1 MEVWRVPRLKII
13 SAPECLTITLC
24 SAIKII
30 YYNNYDFA
38 SFAPSEE
45 EEREKERKKL
55 ITKYLWTEVIGN
67 WNIDD
72 VVHTSKSK
80 VKSSCQSAKPK
91 E

>member
-24 SAIKII
+24 SAVKII

-38 SFAPSEE
+38 SFTPSEE

-55 ITKYLWTEVIGN
+55 VTKYLWTDVIVN
-67 WNIDD
+67 WNKDD
-72 VVHTSKSK
+72 AVHTSKSK

-91 E
+91 D

>member
-13 SAPECLTITLC
+13 GAPECLTITLC

-30 YYNNYDFA
+30 YQNNYDSV

-45 EEREKERKKL
+45 EERKKKGKKL
-55 ITKYLWTEVIGN
+55 IPKNLWTEVIGI

-72 VVHTSKSK
+72 VVRSHI
-80 VKSSCQSAKPK
+80 
-91 E
+91 